1 MRTLRVQPIYGK
13 FLSSTINGET
23 INVWLVDPKTNE
35 QGTEL
40 PYDKAVAL
48 LTMRH
53 PVAALV
59 QVKDKNGKYVQQM
72 TDDELKNL
80 EAKRQEN
87 IANNTF
93 VPEKNTDDGTLK
105 ALVETQAELLKSQR
119 AEIDSMRSEF
129 KEMKKLLKKSG
140 GKGKSKDEE

>member
-59 QVKDKNGKYVQQM
+59 QVKDKNGKYIQQM
-72 TDDELKNL
+72 TDEELKNL
-80 EAKRQEN
+80 EVRRQEN

-93 VPEKNTDDGTLK
+93 VPEKNSDDGTLK

-119 AEIDSMRSEF
+119 AEIDSLKSGFE
-129 KEMKKLLKKSG
+129 EMMKLLKKSD
-140 GKGKSKDEE
+140 KKNKDKE